1 VNKRSLAREYAFKFV
16 YKHLMPE
23 FLEEKNQILVNTS
36 KREEAFKLFDHSY
49 HEQDNEHP
57 DNRIDFASK
66 QFAQELI
73 VGALSHED
81 VNVAKIIPYLANS
94 FDKVDKMNLAVL
106 LLGVYEILNDRE
118 TSHGVFINE
127 YVNIAKKYCP
137 NESQGFINS
146 ILDKIAKENG
156 KQ

>member
-1 VNKRSLAREYAFKFV
+1 
-16 YKHLMPE
+16 MPE
-23 FLEEKNQILVNTS
+23 FLEEKKQILLDKS
-36 KREEAFKLFDHSY
+36 KRDESFRLFDVSY
-49 HEQDNEHP
+49 NEQDVEHP
-57 DNRIDFASK
+57 DNKIDFSSK

-73 VGALSHED
+73 IGSL
-81 VNVAKIIPYLANS
+81 AKEQDNINKIVPYLANNN

-156 KQ
+156 K

>member
-23 FLEEKNQILVNTS
+23 FTEEKKQLLVNTT
-36 KREEAFKLFDHSY
+36 KKDEAFRLFDVSY
-49 HEQDNEHP
+49 HELDSEHP
-57 DNRIDFASK
+57 DNKIDFASK
-66 QFAQELI
+66 KFAQELI
-73 VGALSHED
+73 IGSLTQEEDSIHKITPHLS
-81 VNVAKIIPYLANS
+81 NS
-94 FDKVDKMNLAVL
+94 NFEKVDKMNLAVL
-106 LLGVYEILNDRE
+106 LLGVYEILNDPA

-146 ILDKIAKENG
+146 ILDKIAKENAN
-156 KQ
+156 